1 MQNSQQVS
9 QTWQNVGT
17 KGHTFPMI
25 MILLIILVITHGNWA
40 EKKIDTEKKIGLT
53 GGLTFF
59 ILKSKKGVKH
69 VFSGHG

>member
-17 KGHTFPMI
+17 KGYTFPMI

-40 EKKIDTEKKIGLT
+40 EKKIGLT